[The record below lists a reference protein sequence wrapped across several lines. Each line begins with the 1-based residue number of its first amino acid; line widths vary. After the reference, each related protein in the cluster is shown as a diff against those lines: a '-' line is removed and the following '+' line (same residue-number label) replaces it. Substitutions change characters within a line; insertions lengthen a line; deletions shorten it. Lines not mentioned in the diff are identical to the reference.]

1 MPPPL
6 VESDPFQRPFMDPY
20 GRAKTVRIG
29 KWRWPPPDN
38 VDSADNFI
46 AFKLRQNQRKTTP
59 QSQHHHSHSN
69 NGSIDEARDGTEW
82 ESFDAL
88 EYNNVERF
96 KSEPALNKPPQQNRV
111 QKRSFDIGAD
121 RPTANAVGKLK
132 LSTEM
137 RQRLEKVTSG
147 HSVRSTNSTKSD
159 FVNDNPPVK
168 LDESRKLML
177 EQQLGGANVLSVKTQ
192 IQRMEA
198 SKIQKPFMPLPSVSK
213 FHFLKVFILFRMIF
227 FRCLLHRR
235 RSDRQTPFLPHL
247 QCNIQR
253 RKFRSSCREW
263 TKTLSE
269 SSLHTTIH
277 GSAQK
282 SNSWILSTMQANV
295 LDRSQGKGKTF
306 PTQFGTEQKL
316 KVRRQMVNY

>member
-38 VDSADNFI
+38 VDSAENFI

-59 QSQHHHSHSN
+59 QSQHHAHTN
-69 NGSIDEARDGTEW
+69 NGSMDEAKDGTEW
-82 ESFDAL
+82 ENFDSM

-96 KSEPALNKPPQQNRV
+96 KSEPALNKAPQQNRV

-168 LDESRKLML
+168 LDEARKLML
-177 EQQLGGANVLSVKTQ
+177 EQQLGSANVLSVKTQ

-198 SKIQKPFMPLPSVSK
+198 SKIQKPFMPLPSVSN
-213 FHFLKVFILFRMIF
+213 FHFLQDVVLTIATS
-227 FRCLLHRR
+227 FRCLLRHHQ
-235 RSDRQTPFLPHL
+235 SDQTTV
-247 QCNIQR
+247 I
-253 RKFRSSCREW
+253 
-263 TKTLSE
+263 
-269 SSLHTTIH
+269 
-277 GSAQK
+277 
-282 SNSWILSTMQANV
+282 
-295 LDRSQGKGKTF
+295 
-306 PTQFGTEQKL
+306 
-316 KVRRQMVNY
+316 